1 MLLKN
6 FFINGLKTPSL
17 ILLQKSIALPRLFL
31 HERCLSTELAAA
43 LRPFYFAV
51 HPDLFGQYPEQRSVN
66 EDSLKQLSSH
76 MQMLYERK
84 YHALREKKTLQFYIR
99 EENVEERNKFKLIKI
114 TLDNRSQDPK
124 KIIQELLELCN
135 LSTDYIKSVKS
146 TIVKPGQGTP
156 YGSGTMGFKPA
167 QDYTYGSEF
176 AGFEQ
181 AYYKAKEE
189 IKKPLDTWITD
200 NAVLAKTRSKELE
213 SLKADVFK
221 LQKVLI
227 ENLGLKDARYDCGWN
242 FEHYRGCLKT
252 LERLATMHEEHMKH
266 LKGRVV
272 VFAPFTGISLEGH
285 VMLFTGDVLNN
296 WIEFIRNIPKHDAF
310 LKKIPIYENTL
321 SRVLRQIKIGR
332 RKFMP
337 KQQAVEYAGHLMKVT
352 TTLGDYL
359 SVKKFPKSWPNSLQE
374 YEIVIESEAGPLM
387 VSPTGQLIAPA
398 TCPGFMLVD
407 FITSNLDEA
416 KKRNKKYQEEKHIER
431 DLTKKCIQQLCLKSL
446 TKDDSV
452 TPEKMIESLK
462 ALLNYN
468 SELFKDLELHITNYY
483 TVLTDGIVCIPWD
496 FDKR

>member
-1 MLLKN
+1 
-6 FFINGLKTPSL
+6 
-17 ILLQKSIALPRLFL
+17 
-31 HERCLSTELAAA
+31 
-43 LRPFYFAV
+43 
-51 HPDLFGQYPEQRSVN
+51 
-66 EDSLKQLSSH
+66 

-84 YHALREKKTLQFYIR
+84 YHAIREKKILQFYIR

-114 TLDNRSQDPK
+114 TLDNRSHDPK

-146 TIVKPGQGTP
+146 TTKKPPPGSN
-156 YGSGTMGFKPA
+156 YGGGPMGGFKPA
-167 QDYTYGSEF
+167 RDYTYGSEF
-176 AGFEQ
+176 AGFEY

-189 IKKPLDTWITD
+189 TKKTLDTWITE
-200 NAVLAKTRSKELE
+200 NAKLARTRAKELE
-213 SLKADVFK
+213 PLKADVLK
-221 LQKVLI
+221 LQKAVV

-242 FEHYRGCLKT
+242 VEHYRGCLKT
-252 LERLATMHEEHMKH
+252 LERLALMHEQHMKH
-266 LKGRVV
+266 LQGRIV

-337 KQQAVEYAGHLMKVT
+337 KQQAIEYAGHLMKVT

-359 SVKKFPKSWPNSLQE
+359 SVNKFPKEWPESLQE

-407 FITSNLDEA
+407 FITTHLAVA
-416 KKRNKKYQEEKHIER
+416 KQYNKKYQEEKHIER
-431 DLTKKCIQQLCLKSL
+431 DLTTKCIQQLGLKTL

-452 TPEKMIESLK
+452 TPEKMIQSLN
-462 ALLNYN
+462 ALVKIK
-468 SELFKDLELHITNYY
+468 STSFKGLQLHITNYY
-483 TVLTDGIVCIPWD
+483 SVLTDGIVCIPWD